1 MQIVDPITNVLL
13 VILIVAVIA
22 CSACVV
28 ITLLAMKHT
37 EEVQNRM
44 FEQIR
49 DIDERRAQRQREY
62 ARGQRMEEH

>member
-1 MQIVDPITNVLL
+1 MLAQTESQAADVQLVDPITNVLL

-44 FEQIR
+44 FE
-49 DIDERRAQRQREY
+49 
-62 ARGQRMEEH
+62 